1 MRTKDQLKQVVERA
15 LYEPNSKAF
24 LKREMQIAKEKYY
37 YEHEDFLNDSIMNI
51 SEIASS
57 ETFRFNIQRNQIKRR
72 LSKEE
77 FIRDYYR
84 FCIDKE
90 GLIFEEYFEREEP
103 KVKQKVK
110 DEITA
115 LEKRHKAYIDK
126 CNKIDS
132 ELKELKKKS
141 DKSKTGFTEKKTLRQ
156 FFDNDNKYNNVI
168 KVLADKE
175 YINQE
180 TLIWIDKK
188 NGYKS
193 FAASTIKKLFEYGY
207 LNDEPTNKEILN
219 ICRNTFKM
227 KIGIDTV
234 KKADASPNDFWFLK
248 PEYFNLN
255 NTPNTQNTQV

>member
-37 YEHEDFLNDSIMNI
+37 YEHEDFLNDSLMNI

-57 ETFRFNIQRNQIKRR
+57 ETFRFNIQRNQIKLR

-90 GLIFEEYFEREEP
+90 GLTFEEYFEREEP

-115 LEKRHKAYIDK
+115 LEKRHKAYINK

-132 ELKELKKKS
+132 ELKELKKEKQMDLSQLDNIFNPKRMNDEKLNELKDDLKACVPTYDKMQIAALASIIYENDILHKNTKPKFFNDWLKQFCNILGVEKS
-141 DKSKTGFTEKKTLRQ
+141 NYKPSSIKIQEKEKM
-156 FFDNDNKYNNVI
+156 
-168 KVLADKE
+168 
-175 YINQE
+175 
-180 TLIWIDKK
+180 K
-188 NGYKS
+188 NTYYY
-193 FAASTIKKLFEYGY
+193 LFE
-207 LNDEPTNKEILN
+207 
-219 ICRNTFKM
+219 
-227 KIGIDTV
+227 
-234 KKADASPNDFWFLK
+234 
-248 PEYFNLN
+248 
-255 NTPNTQNTQV
+255 

>member
-37 YEHEDFLNDSIMNI
+37 YEHEDFLNDSLMNI

-57 ETFRFNIQRNQIKRR
+57 ETFRFNIQRNQIKLR

-90 GLIFEEYFEREEP
+90 GLTFEEYFEREEP

-115 LEKRHKAYIDK
+115 LEKRHKAYINK

-132 ELKELKKKS
+132 ELKELKK
-141 DKSKTGFTEKKTLRQ
+141 EKQMDLSQ
-156 FFDNDNKYNNVI
+156 LDNIFNPKRMD
-168 KVLADKE
+168 
-175 YINQE
+175 
-180 TLIWIDKK
+180 DKK
-188 NGYKS
+188 LNELKDDLKACVPTYDKMQIAALASIIYENDILHKNTKPKFFNDWLKQFCNILGVEKSNYKPS
-193 FAASTIKKLFEYGY
+193 SIKIQEKEKMKNTYYYLFE
-207 LNDEPTNKEILN
+207 
-219 ICRNTFKM
+219 
-227 KIGIDTV
+227 
-234 KKADASPNDFWFLK
+234 
-248 PEYFNLN
+248 
-255 NTPNTQNTQV
+255 